1 MGTQKRRRRRRRRR
15 RPTRESTHA
24 RAKEDARERHSTEM
38 RSATSFGIALSGA
51 IALTLLASV
60 SEAKVD
66 FTKPHEMKMTVPTM
80 SHNDSDA
87 SITVVGGYLFDDGNK
102 GGLVTLVD
110 PEKTMTYVIRCGDGD
125 KVVDSLVVHLSSGA
139 CKVVKAS
146 GKAKES
152 EKVLRTMACMVPS
165 MAESG
170 EAESSENATE
180 GVADT
185 FRSSESD
192 AEAFEKAN
200 YVLNGAMTI
209 QSVRQLTQEEAQSP

>member
-1 MGTQKRRRRRRRRR
+1 
-15 RPTRESTHA
+15 
-24 RAKEDARERHSTEM
+24 M

-80 SHNDSDA
+80 LDA

-110 PEKTMTYVIRCGDGD
+110 PEKTMTYVVRCGDGD

-152 EKVLRTMACMVPS
+152 EKILRTMACMVPS

-185 FRSSESD
+185 FRSTESD
-192 AEAFEKAN
+192 AERGVRFPSPLEKAN

-209 QSVRQLTQEEAQSP
+209 QSVRQLTQEEAQSPLAHCN

>member
-80 SHNDSDA
+80 LDA

-110 PEKTMTYVIRCGDGD
+110 PEKTMTYVVR
-125 KVVDSLVVHLSSGA
+125 LSSGA

-152 EKVLRTMACMVPS
+152 EKILRTMACMVPS

-185 FRSSESD
+185 FRSTESD
-192 AEAFEKAN
+192 AEALEKAN

>member
-1 MGTQKRRRRRRRRR
+1 
-15 RPTRESTHA
+15 
-24 RAKEDARERHSTEM
+24 M
-38 RSATSFGIALSGA
+38 RSATSFGITLSGA

-80 SHNDSDA
+80 SDA

-110 PEKTMTYVIRCGDGD
+110 PEKTMTYVVRCGDGD

-152 EKVLRTMACMVPS
+152 EKVRARAPS
-165 MAESG
+165 LAK
-170 EAESSENATE
+170 
-180 GVADT
+180 DP
-185 FRSSESD
+185 
-192 AEAFEKAN
+192 
-200 YVLNGAMTI
+200 
-209 QSVRQLTQEEAQSP
+209 SVHTSLLD

>member
-51 IALTLLASV
+51 ITLTLLASV

-110 PEKTMTYVIRCGDGD
+110 PEKTMTYVIRCGDGN

-152 EKVLRTMACMVPS
+152 EKILRTMAS

-170 EAESSENATE
+170 EADSSENATE

-192 AEAFEKAN
+192 AEALEKAN
-200 YVLNGAMTI
+200 YLLNGAMTI

>member
-1 MGTQKRRRRRRRRR
+1 
-15 RPTRESTHA
+15 
-24 RAKEDARERHSTEM
+24 M

-80 SHNDSDA
+80 SDA

-110 PEKTMTYVIRCGDGD
+110 PEKTMTYVVRCGDGD

-152 EKVLRTMACMVPS
+152 EKILRTMACMVPS

-185 FRSSESD
+185 FRSTESD
-192 AEAFEKAN
+192 AERGVRFPSPLEKAN

-209 QSVRQLTQEEAQSP
+209 QSVRQLTQEEAQSPLAHCN

>member
-80 SHNDSDA
+80 SDA
-87 SITVVGGYLFDDGNK
+87 SITVEGGYLFDDGNK

-110 PEKTMTYVIRCGDGD
+110 PEKTMTYVVRCGDGD

-146 GKAKES
+146 GKAKEG
-152 EKVLRTMACMVPS
+152 EKILRTMACMVPS

-185 FRSSESD
+185 FRSTESD
-192 AEAFEKAN
+192 AEALEKAN

-209 QSVRQLTQEEAQSP
+209 QSVRQLTQEEAQSPL

>member
-1 MGTQKRRRRRRRRR
+1 MGSPCNARGAARTQNDDDDDA
-15 RPTRESTHA
+15 REHA
-24 RAKEDARERHSTEM
+24 RAREDARERHSTEM

-110 PEKTMTYVIRCGDGD
+110 PEKTMTYVIRCGEGD

-146 GKAKES
+146 GKEN
-152 EKVLRTMACMVPS
+152 EKILRTIACMVPS
-165 MAESG
+165 VAESG
-170 EAESSENATE
+170 AADSSENATE
-180 GVADT
+180 GA
-185 FRSSESD
+185 
-192 AEAFEKAN
+192 A
-200 YVLNGAMTI
+200 
-209 QSVRQLTQEEAQSP
+209 